1 MCFERGLL
9 KREGHLG
16 GGMRKVLR
24 TIFLDK
30 EQLAR
35 LNRLSAITRVP
46 KAAYIREGIDIVLK
60 KYEKG
65 LKGRAKKR
73 E

>member
-1 MCFERGLL
+1 M
-9 KREGHLG
+9 K
-16 GGMRKVLR
+16 KVLS
-24 TIFLDK
+24 TIYLDT

-46 KAAYIREGIDIVLK
+46 KAAYIREGIDIELK

-65 LKGRAKKR
+65 LNGRLNKR
-73 E
+73 KTITRKEETKQCQL

>member
-1 MCFERGLL
+1 M
-9 KREGHLG
+9 K
-16 GGMRKVLR
+16 KILR
-24 TIFLDK
+24 TVFLDK

-46 KAAYIREGIDIVLK
+46 KSAYIREGIDIVLK

-65 LKGRAKKR
+65 LKGMHKK
-73 E
+73 